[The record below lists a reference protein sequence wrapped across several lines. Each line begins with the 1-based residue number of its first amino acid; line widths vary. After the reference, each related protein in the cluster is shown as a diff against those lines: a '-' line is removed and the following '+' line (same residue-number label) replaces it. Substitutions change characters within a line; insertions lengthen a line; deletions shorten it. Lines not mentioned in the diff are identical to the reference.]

1 MGDSALARTTVKP
14 VRADL
19 YFSTERPSDSWK
31 LEILDQWGLS
41 SRDCSVVSSDSIS
54 PSSGLAVLILT
65 VGFLTSSVELVVVVV
80 VLVVVV
86 VVVEV
91 LGVEVVEVVEVEVVE
106 VVVRGSM

>member
-1 MGDSALARTTVKP
+1 MGDSAFARTTVRP

-31 LEILDQWGLS
+31 LEILDQWELS

-80 VLVVVV
+80 V
-86 VVVEV
+86 VVEV

>member
-1 MGDSALARTTVKP
+1 MGDSAFARTTVRP

-31 LEILDQWGLS
+31 LEILDQWELS